1 MIDAYDLPTANIR
14 FLAFGLLMEQNKQ
27 FEDVSGKHFT

>member
-1 MIDAYDLPTANIR
+1 MIDAYGLPTANI
-14 FLAFGLLMEQNKQ
+14 FLGFGLLMEQNKQ